1 MLSIAVS
8 RVGRA
13 LATTIL
19 SVLFAIPPAA
29 ILLAPTLRSMAQG
42 CQSGWLPGDG
52 VPGTDGEVNASVMW
66 DPDGDGPLGPQLVIG
81 GTFSLVEKTR
91 ARSIA
96 MWNPDTGIWSTF
108 GDGLSDNN
116 GPGVRA
122 LLVLSDGRLLAG
134 GALDPGDVAVWDGIS
149 WAALGGQ
156 HLRSVTAL
164 AELPDGDILAGGSGG
179 VVGPYHSGVAVF
191 DGTQWRPFGDQ
202 GTDPEHFT
210 SVMSL
215 AVQLSGD
222 VYVGGLFSQIGD
234 VPARSIARWD
244 GSAWHPL
251 GDGVTNDYGN
261 YCSVDTL
268 TFLADHSLI
277 AGGDFSIAGGVIA
290 PGLARWDGV
299 AWSRPGNLKA
309 HHIHHTEALADGRL
323 MVCGEIEAPNSARN
337 WAIAFWDGSA
347 WTGIDAG
354 ILATNGFC
362 SSEIPGGE
370 FFLGGSFSGVDTT
383 VATNIARWRP
393 TSGWNTF
400 GRGILGVRALATLPD
415 GSLVAGGNLQAA
427 SSTSIA
433 TGVARFDGSHWL
445 DLNCPGRGISAMTP
459 RPNGNL
465 VVTELSSP
473 HVFEWD
479 TSSWQQLGTAFNWDT
494 NSITATQNGDI
505 VIGGNF
511 SSHGD
516 QEMQSVARWDG
527 SAWHPMG
534 GGFPSSY
541 HSEGVLAL
549 ATLSDGSV
557 IAGGF
562 FVIPGIPGS
571 HTMRW
576 DGASWSLFDD
586 GSIGGVRALLALPNN
601 QLVAGGSFLGS
612 SSNPTPHVA
621 LWDGA
626 AWRAMGE
633 GLDYKVNALAVL
645 PNGNIVA
652 GGNFDFSGDT
662 PVQSLAIWDG
672 VAWKPVGQGVQGTV
686 DALAVDTNG
695 DLCVAG
701 DFITIGD
708 QVSANFA
715 RYRFCDC
722 PADFNHDGIVNVD
735 DFDAFSDAFESA
747 LPAADMNH
755 DAFVNGNDYD
765 LFAERFD
772 AGC

>member
-1 MLSIAVS
+1 
-8 RVGRA
+8 
-13 LATTIL
+13 
-19 SVLFAIPPAA
+19 
-29 ILLAPTLRSMAQG
+29 MAQD
-42 CQSGWLPGDG
+42 CQPGWLPGDG

-66 DPDGDGPLGPQLVIG
+66 DPDGDGPLGPRLVIG

-96 MWNPDTGIWSTF
+96 MWNPDTGTWSTF

-122 LLVLSDGRLLAG
+122 LFVHSDGRLIAG

-179 VVGPYHSGVAVF
+179 VVGPYHSGIAVF

-370 FFLGGSFSGVDTT
+370 FFLGGSFSGVATT

-393 TSGWNTF
+393 AAGWNTF
-400 GRGILGVRALATLPD
+400 GRGILGIRALATLPD

-427 SSTSIA
+427 YSTSFA

-516 QEMQSVARWDG
+516 QEMQSVAHWDG

-534 GGFPSSY
+534 DGFPSSY

-549 ATLSDGSV
+549 AALSDGS
-557 IAGGF
+557 
-562 FVIPGIPGS
+562 
-571 HTMRW
+571 
-576 DGASWSLFDD
+576 
-586 GSIGGVRALLALPNN
+586 
-601 QLVAGGSFLGS
+601 
-612 SSNPTPHVA
+612 
-621 LWDGA
+621 
-626 AWRAMGE
+626 
-633 GLDYKVNALAVL
+633 
-645 PNGNIVA
+645 IVA
-652 GGNFDFSGDT
+652 GGNFINPGVGRSALMRWDGSGWALLGPDTFGSARALLTLPNGNLIAAGSFDGPPDGPGRSVVLWDGTVLLDMGDGLDGNVYALARLPNGYIVAGGKFNYSGDT
-662 PVQSLAIWDG
+662 PTENLAVWDG
-672 VAWKPVGQGVQGTV
+672 EVWKPVGQGVQGIV
-686 DALAVDTNG
+686 YALAIDGSG
-695 DLCVAG
+695 DLSVAG
-701 DFITIGD
+701 DFVTIGG

-722 PADFNHDGIVNVD
+722 PADFNHDGSVNTA
-735 DFDAFSDAFESA
+735 DFEAFTNAF
-747 LPAADMNH
+747 AAAEPGADFNH
-755 DAFVNGNDYD
+755 DAFINADDYD
-765 LFAERFD
+765 FFAERFD
-772 AGC
+772 QGC